1 MPDKHKANILVTDD
15 DPFVLESISILLKEN
30 GYNVMTC
37 SSGREA
43 LGLMSNSSDIVNVVI
58 TDIKMPGISGV
69 ELLDRLHRRYP
80 DIPVILMTAFADL
93 DMVID
98 AIKKGAYDFII
109 KPYRYEQL
117 FYSVEKAVRY
127 AELLRMEKDY
137 MRRLEDTVKQ
147 RTKQLSNA
155 LDKVTSLS
163 NDIVNR
169 LTVTAEYR
177 DEDTGTHILR
187 IGRYAEL
194 LARELGMSEEFICSI
209 RFASPLHDIGK
220 IGIPDSILLKPS
232 GLSFEEFQVM
242 KTHTTIGSNILS
254 GSSFP
259 KLQMAAAIA
268 MNHHERWDGSG
279 YPRGLSGTAITIEAR
294 ITIIC
299 DQYDALRSKRPYK
312 RSLKHKEAVEI
323 ITKGDGRTLPKHFD
337 PNVLRT
343 FNRLAGEFN
352 DIFEAHQL

>member
-1 MPDKHKANILVTDD
+1 MIDQGKAHILVTDD
-15 DPFVLESISILLKEN
+15 DPFVRESLSILLREN
-30 GYNVMTC
+30 GYDVMTC
-37 SSGREA
+37 SNAMDA
-43 LGLMSNSSDIVNVVI
+43 LELVSAHSEILDVVL

-69 ELLDRLHRRYP
+69 GLLDRLHGSYP
-80 DIPVILMTAFADL
+80 DIPVILMTAFAEIDV
-93 DMVID
+93 VID

-127 AELLRMEKDY
+127 ARLLRMEKDY
-137 MRRLEDTVKQ
+137 KRTLEDTVRE
-147 RTKQLSNA
+147 RTRQLSDA
-155 LDKVTSLS
+155 LEKVTSLS

-177 DEDTGTHILR
+177 DEDTGSHIFR
-187 IGRYAEL
+187 IGKYAEV
-194 LARELGMSEEFICSI
+194 LAQELGMSDDFICAI

-232 GLSFEEFQVM
+232 TLTPEEFQVM
-242 KTHTTIGSNILS
+242 KTHTTIGANILS

-259 KLQMAAAIA
+259 KLKMAQGIA
-268 MNHHERWDGSG
+268 QSHHERWDGSG
-279 YPRGLSGTAITIEAR
+279 YPCGLRAGNIAIEAR

-312 RSLKHKEAVEI
+312 PALTHNDTVEI
-323 ITKGDGRTLPKHFD
+323 ITVGDGRTQPSHFD
-337 PNVLRT
+337 PHVLRAFKQIT
-343 FNRLAGEFN
+343 TRFE
-352 DIFEAHQL
+352 DIFNTHQI

>member
-1 MPDKHKANILVTDD
+1 MIDKGKAHILVTDD
-15 DPFVLESISILLKEN
+15 DPFVRESLSILLKEN
-30 GYNVMTC
+30 GYSVMTC
-37 SSGREA
+37 SNAGDA
-43 LGLMSNSSDIVNVVI
+43 LDLMATHHDVINVVL

-69 ELLDRLHRRYP
+69 GLLGRLHVLYP
-80 DIPVILMTAFADL
+80 DIPVILMTAFAEL
-93 DMVID
+93 DVVID

-127 AELLRMEKDY
+127 AQLLRMEKEY
-137 MRRLEDTVKQ
+137 TRRLEDTVQQ
-147 RTKQLSNA
+147 RTRELSDA
-155 LDKVTSLS
+155 LEKVTSLS

-177 DEDTGTHILR
+177 DEDTGSHILR
-187 IGRYAEL
+187 IGKYAEV
-194 LARELGMSEEFICSI
+194 LAYALGMSEDFVCSI

-232 GLSFEEFQVM
+232 GLTPEEFQVM
-242 KTHTTIGSNILS
+242 KTHASIGANILS

-259 KLQMAAAIA
+259 KLKMAQAIA
-268 MNHHERWDGSG
+268 QSHHERWDGSG
-279 YPRGLSGTAITIEAR
+279 YPHGVSATDIAIEAR

-312 RSLKHKEAVEI
+312 SAFTHDKAVEI
-323 ITKGDGRTLPKHFD
+323 ITVGDGRTKPSHFD
-337 PNVLRT
+337 PHVLRAFKQIT
-343 FNRLAGEFN
+343 SRFN
-352 DIFEAHQL
+352 DIFDTHQL